1 MLPASVLTSFGLV
14 AGAYIRGVGKG
25 GQIVFECLLDLIAM
39 LVVFIR
45 FLIQN
50 IRFVLIFLAYFEL
63 FEFLV
68 IEFNTRTFRLIHGV
82 GSWTDLWVQ
91 ADRGITMAWCV
102 SALWLSIYYFYY
114 VLHLT
119 VLVLAQFAIYMLLSF

>member
-1 MLPASVLTSFGLV
+1 M
-14 AGAYIRGVGKG
+14 
-25 GQIVFECLLDLIAM
+25 FECLLDLIAM

-68 IEFNTRTFRLIHGV
+68 IEFNARTFRLIHGV

-102 SALWLSIYYFYY
+102 SAL
-114 VLHLT
+114 
-119 VLVLAQFAIYMLLSF
+119 

>member
-1 MLPASVLTSFGLV
+1 VLTSFGLA
-14 AGAYIRGVGKG
+14 AGSYIRGVGKS

-82 GSWTDLWVQ
+82 GS
-91 ADRGITMAWCV
+91 
-102 SALWLSIYYFYY
+102 
-114 VLHLT
+114 
-119 VLVLAQFAIYMLLSF
+119 